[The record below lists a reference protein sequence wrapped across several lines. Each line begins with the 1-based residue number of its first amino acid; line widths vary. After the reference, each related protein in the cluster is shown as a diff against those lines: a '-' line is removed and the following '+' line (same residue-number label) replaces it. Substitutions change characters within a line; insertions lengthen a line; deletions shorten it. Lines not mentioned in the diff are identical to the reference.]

1 MKRSV
6 FYRATLTG
14 FGTYSWAQ
22 PSHMVMYKIACE
34 TKRLKRKSEKSP
46 EAALLNVAP
55 SVPLVCSAAS
65 SLHHLVFSLMQ
76 KILCHSHN
84 SQKWFICS
92 EAPSTVPFNISLRE
106 EEVLADKSQRLPLLI
121 GSRTLSREKTPSLP
135 FVAMKMKKGPTCFL
149 FDLFS
154 LVIRHLVTLL

>member
-6 FYRATLTG
+6 FYRAAVTG

-22 PSHMVMYKIACE
+22 PSWTVMYKIACE
-34 TKRLKRKSEKSP
+34 TKRLKKKSEKSP
-46 EAALLNVAP
+46 EAAVLNVAP
-55 SVPLVCSAAS
+55 SVPLTCSSAS
-65 SLHHLVFSLMQ
+65 SPHHLAFSLMQ
-76 KILCHSHN
+76 KTLCHRQN
-84 SQKWFICS
+84 SQKWFRCS
-92 EAPSTVPFNISLRE
+92 EAPSTVPFHISLRE
-106 EEVLADKSQRLPLLI
+106 EEVLADKSPRLPLLT

-135 FVAMKMKKGPTCFL
+135 FVAMKMKKGPTFFL

>member
-1 MKRSV
+1 
-6 FYRATLTG
+6 
-14 FGTYSWAQ
+14 
-22 PSHMVMYKIACE
+22 MYKLACE

-55 SVPLVCSAAS
+55 SATLICSAAS
-65 SLHHLVFSLMQ
+65 SPHPLAFSLMQ

-84 SQKWFICS
+84 SQKWFRCS
-92 EAPSTVPFNISLRE
+92 EAPSAVPFNISLRE
-106 EEVLADKSQRLPLLI
+106 EEEVLADKSPRLPLLR

-135 FVAMKMKKGPTCFL
+135 FVAMKMKKGPTFFL

-154 LVIRHLVTLL
+154 LVIRYLVTLL